1 MMNSPL
7 LTPAELATLQ
17 LTVHERATRQQV
29 ATTFAAGQHRSRYR
43 GQGVELDDSRPYHPG
58 DNIRHMD
65 WRATARSGRATM
77 KVFREEKQR
86 SLYLLIDRT
95 PSMAFGTRVR
105 LKIQSAAICAL
116 QLAFT
121 ALAHHE
127 SVAAAIVDTTIDHY
141 APTRTLDASFALINA
156 INAPVSTTPS
166 TRMWSHANIMP
177 LLQTIEQRSLPGCSV
192 VVISDFIGL
201 TAQQARLLAHLNDK
215 RPLTALQIS
224 DPAEHELPAAGWL
237 RLRSPITG
245 ESAWVDSHNP
255 GVREQFRAHAAQRQ
269 QQLVQQFAQMN
280 VALQSI
286 STTVDL
292 CTPLEA
298 LR

>member
-1 MMNSPL
+1 M
-7 LTPAELATLQ
+7 
-17 LTVHERATRQQV
+17 
-29 ATTFAAGQHRSRYR
+29 
-43 GQGVELDDSRPYHPG
+43 
-58 DNIRHMD
+58 
-65 WRATARSGRATM
+65 
-77 KVFREEKQR
+77 
-86 SLYLLIDRT
+86 
-95 PSMAFGTRVR
+95 
-105 LKIQSAAICAL
+105 
-116 QLAFT
+116 
-121 ALAHHE
+121 
-127 SVAAAIVDTTIDHY
+127 AAAIVDTTIDHY